1 MTLAAHGISLRYGP
15 REIITDTSLTIPAG
29 KVTVIVGANGSG
41 KSTLL
46 KSLARQLKPSTGT
59 VTLNGTD
66 VWAQSP
72 KQVARVVGFLP
83 QAPLAPDGLTVA
95 QLVANGR
102 MPHQGLFAR
111 MSSTDGEVIEAA
123 LTATNTR
130 DLAKVLVT
138 NLSGGQRQRVWIA
151 MVMAQQPEIL
161 LLDEPTTWLDVTHQ
175 LDVLDLLVGMN
186 RTQGTTIA
194 MVLHD
199 LNLAAR
205 YADHLIAVAGG
216 TIHAQGNPDEVL
228 TRESLQTVFG
238 LDAQIHPDPI
248 TGTPLVVPLDR
259 QAA

>member
-1 MTLAAHGISLRYGP
+1 MTLEAHGISLSYGS
-15 REIITDTSLTIPAG
+15 RQIITDTSLAIPEG

-46 KSLARQLKPSTGT
+46 KALARQLKPVSGS

-72 KQVARVVGFLP
+72 KQVARTVGFLP
-83 QAPLAPDGLTVA
+83 QAPIAPEGLTVA

-102 MPHQGLFAR
+102 MPHQGLFSR

-123 LTATNTR
+123 LAATNTR
-130 DLAKVLVT
+130 ELANVLVT

-151 MVMAQQPEIL
+151 MVMAQQPKIL

-186 RTQGTTIA
+186 RDQGTTIA

-205 YADHLIAVAGG
+205 YADHLVAVAGG
-216 TIHAQGNPDEVL
+216 TVVAEGTPAEVL
-228 TRESLQTVFG
+228 HAPLLEEVFG
-238 LDAQIHPDPI
+238 LHAEIHPDPI

>member
-1 MTLAAHGISLRYGP
+1 MTLAANQIALRYGN
-15 REIITDTSLTIPAG
+15 REIISDTSIEIPNG
-29 KVTVIVGANGSG
+29 KVTVIVGANGCG

-46 KSLARQLKPSTGT
+46 KSLARQLKPAKGT
-59 VTLNGTD
+59 VTLNGVD

-83 QAPLAPDGLTVA
+83 QAPIAPEGLTVA

-102 MPHQGLFAR
+102 MPHQGLFSR
-111 MSSTDGEVIEAA
+111 MSSSDGEVIEAA

-130 DLAKVLVT
+130 ELAHVLVT

-175 LDVLDLLVGMN
+175 LDVLDLLVEMN
-186 RTQGTTIA
+186 RSQGTTIA

-205 YADHLIAVAGG
+205 YADHLVAVAGG
-216 TIHAQGNPDEVL
+216 TVHAKGDPAEVL
-228 TRESLQTVFG
+228 TTATLQTVFG
-238 LDAQIHPDPI
+238 LDAEIHPDPV